1 MKKGAGAVA
10 AWLVQLAG
18 ADDLLAVHDISKRKK
33 ESRATP
39 ALVGPKL
46 SSLLLVIYQETPQSG
61 PYWA

>member
-33 ESRATP
+33 VTSTEC
-39 ALVGPKL
+39 L
-46 SSLLLVIYQETPQSG
+46 SVDVRLEVSVQVKPSTYDVT
-61 PYWA
+61 